1 MANVKDLRDKPL
13 SEMTADELR
22 GYIDTA
28 EKSGYSLS
36 ESKDL
41 GKAQDLLKVL
51 EPDKYGSETVES
63 AEQKLLTNTT
73 PQTQQKLGIAP
84 TTAADG
90 GLTNT
95 TYDAF
100 FNTSEINQL
109 KADIDEK
116 KKARDI
122 AVAKIN
128 DNPFYSE
135 ATRVGKINQINQQA
149 DAEIGTLQEG
159 LNQLISDAEIRY
171 NIATQQYN
179 VEQDRYKNALSQ
191 LNLLIDT
198 GAISNLNPAD
208 LAELAKETGLTVD
221 MLKQIQLQT
230 AEKGSG
236 ISPQVITQTDN
247 DGNVT
252 AVVIDKNTGN
262 IINKQNLGQIGEQD
276 NVSKQEI
283 VQLAS
288 EEMNKYVG
296 GDGHVSETTYLAA
309 RDVWTRQGFDPADF
323 DAQFAYQY
331 VNPSYYESYKLI
343 DQNALR
349 YFSGT

>member
-13 SEMTADELR
+13 SEMSAEELR

-73 PQTQQKLGIAP
+73 PETQQKLGIAP
-84 TTAADG
+84 VTDAG
-90 GLTNT
+90 GITNT

-100 FNTSEINQL
+100 FNTNEINQL

-116 KKARDI
+116 KKARDT

-159 LNQLISDAEIRY
+159 LDQLISDAEIRY
-171 NIATQQYN
+171 NIATQQYD

-221 MLKQIQLQT
+221 MLKQIQLET
-230 AEKGSG
+230 SKSGSKV
-236 ISPQVITQTDN
+236 SPEVIKQTDR

-252 AVVIDKNTGN
+252 VVIIDKNTGN
-262 IINKQNLGQIGEQD
+262 IINKQNLGQIGEQE
-276 NVSKQEI
+276 NVSRQEI

-309 RDVWTRQGFDPADF
+309 RDVWTRKGFDPADF

-331 VNPSYYESYKLI
+331 VNPAYYESYKLI